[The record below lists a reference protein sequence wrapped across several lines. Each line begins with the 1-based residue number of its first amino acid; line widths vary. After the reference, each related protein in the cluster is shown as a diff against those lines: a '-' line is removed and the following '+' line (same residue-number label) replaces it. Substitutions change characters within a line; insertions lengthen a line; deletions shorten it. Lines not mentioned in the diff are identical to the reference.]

1 MKVIVLIIFILSIT
15 VMRAQ
20 QDFLKSQ
27 YMFNLFSINP
37 AYAGSRDVM
46 EVSLSHRSQW
56 VGFEGA
62 PQTQVLSIH
71 APLTKKK
78 IGFGLQLF
86 NDKIGPRQ
94 VTGLNTAY
102 AYHIRL
108 GKGKL
113 GFGLRASVLNYM
125 YRWDELNYQNN
136 QDVVIGQGN
145 QSALSINFDY
155 GMYYKDRLQF
165 AGFELAHLAQT
176 MVSSSTIEG
185 KLIPHLSAFY
195 GRAFEIK
202 EKTALKASVLFRG
215 SKASNFADINLS
227 AFIKQTFWV
236 GLTYRTSGSAVFI
249 AEYYFKPQFRI
260 AYSYDYQLNGLATHQ
275 SGSHEVFL
283 GYDFKIFKTNNLS
296 PRLF

>member
-1 MKVIVLIIFILSIT
+1 
-15 VMRAQ
+15 
-20 QDFLKSQ
+20 
-27 YMFNLFSINP
+27 MFNLFSINP

-46 EVSLSHRSQW
+46 EVSISNRAQW

-71 APLTKKK
+71 APITKKK
-78 IGFGLQLF
+78 IGFGVQLF

-113 GFGLRASVLNYM
+113 GFGLRASALNFA
-125 YRWDELNYQNN
+125 YRWDELNYQIN

-165 AGFELAHLAQT
+165 AGFEWAHLAQT
-176 MVSSSTIEG
+176 VVTPSTIEAR
-185 KLIPHLSAFY
+185 LIPHISAFY
-195 GRAFEIK
+195 GRAIEIK
-202 EKTALKASVLFRG
+202 DKTALKASVLCRG
-215 SKASNFADINLS
+215 SKASNFADINVS
-227 AFIKQTFWV
+227 AFIKQTFWL
-236 GLTYRTSGSAVFI
+236 GLTYRTSGAAIFI
-249 AEYYFKPQFRI
+249 AEYYIKPQFRI

-283 GYDFKIFKTNNLS
+283 GYDVRIFKTANLS
-296 PRLF
+296 PRIF